1 MGQKNENDTKT
12 IEERLAEEADKLQE
26 SIRYYGKSK
35 EWQEEVRKTV
45 YQAGR
50 VIGGAANLVWTIAKI
65 ATDCIACKF
74 CDYYEAGQKV
84 KNRQYKEAG
93 QKIAEIQLHR
103 VKGTTKAAT
112 TAASTICY
120 GVKAAYNNDTE
131 STKKFRHGLRN
142 CTIIGGMTLLA
153 SEGIDAMDTGDSDSL
168 NVELTDDEE
177 CSEDINIPNAYGAE
191 ELFPIT
197 AADVMPGVED
207 GLLIDDSPS
216 NLAQMAQA
224 GEFNDTQ
231 HLSEVMRS
239 YSARM
244 EFLAQHD
251 LERIP
256 SGWEMHHIVPL
267 CEGGADAPD
276 NMVLL
281 RAEAHDWITNQHRLF
296 YGWPGPESWG

>member
-1 MGQKNENDTKT
+1 M
-12 IEERLAEEADKLQE
+12 
-26 SIRYYGKSK
+26 
-35 EWQEEVRKTV
+35 EEVRKTV

-65 ATDCIACKF
+65 ATDCMARKF
-74 CDYYEAGQKV
+74 CDYYEAEQKV

-93 QKIAEIQLHR
+93 QKIAEIQLQR
-103 VKGTTKAAT
+103 VKGTTKAAA
-112 TAASTICY
+112 TAASTVCY
-120 GVKAAYNNDTE
+120 GVKAAYNNDPE
-131 STKKFRHGLRN
+131 SIKKFRHGLRN
-142 CTIIGGMTLLA
+142 CAIIGGITLLTA
-153 SEGIDAMDTGDSDSL
+153 EGVDAVDTTIDNMDNVNSDSL
-168 NVELTDDEE
+168 NAELADDGE
-177 CSEDINIPNAYGAE
+177 CSEDINIPDAYGADD
-191 ELFPIT
+191 LFPIT
-197 AADVMPGVED
+197 TVDVMPGVED
-207 GLLIDDSPS
+207 GLLIDDSPA
-216 NLAQMAQA
+216 NLAQMAKA

-256 SGWEMHHIVPL
+256 SGWELHHIVPL

-281 RAEAHDWITNQHRLF
+281 RAEAHDWITKQHRLF
-296 YGWPGPESWG
+296 YGWPGPESWS